1 MRLARVLCVLLPVA
15 LAGCLHDE
23 DRPRWMNRI
32 SLLQPSTAED
42 AASIEY
48 VLVERTAA
56 GEEINR
62 RVWDR
67 IDEQILPF
75 ETRTMLEDAGLRV
88 GIASESAP
96 GPLRKLIE
104 DPRTDRGHRHRTFPL
119 DKPAPLMLSDSL
131 ARAEFVIPSSDG
143 RSTRFTRNL
152 VALGFDITLRDA
164 ADGKVQVRF
173 VPRARF
179 RDQARLLPT
188 DPADREQATEPF
200 PAAAFE
206 IALSPTEYLV
216 IGTDSYWGGT
226 FGHALLT
233 AERDE
238 RPVQRLLVLR
248 AGRSKPFRDG
258 TTLLTSSD
266 KPSAPPLA
274 SQASL
279 ARGSQP

>member
-1 MRLARVLCVLLPVA
+1 MRLARVLCVLLPVG
-15 LAGCLHDE
+15 LVGCLHND
-23 DRPRWMNRI
+23 DRPHWTNRI
-32 SLLQPSTAED
+32 SLLHLPTAED

-48 VLVERTAA
+48 VLIERTAG

-75 ETRTMLEDAGLRV
+75 ETRTMLEEAGLRV

-119 DKPAPLMLSDSL
+119 DKPAPLMLSDPL
-131 ARAEFVIPSSDG
+131 ARAEFSIPTSDG
-143 RSTRFTRNL
+143 HSTRFARDL
-152 VALGFDITLRDA
+152 VALGFDITIRDA

-173 VPRARF
+173 VPRARY
-179 RDQARLLPT
+179 RDRARLLPT
-188 DPADREQATEPF
+188 DPADREQATETF
-200 PAAAFE
+200 PSAAFE
-206 IALSPTEYLV
+206 ITFSPAEYLV
-216 IGTDSYWGGT
+216 IGTDSYWEGT
-226 FGHALLT
+226 FGHMALT
-233 AERDE
+233 AEHDE

-248 AGRSKPFRDG
+248 AGRSKSQHDAA
-258 TTLLTSSD
+258 TLLTSSD